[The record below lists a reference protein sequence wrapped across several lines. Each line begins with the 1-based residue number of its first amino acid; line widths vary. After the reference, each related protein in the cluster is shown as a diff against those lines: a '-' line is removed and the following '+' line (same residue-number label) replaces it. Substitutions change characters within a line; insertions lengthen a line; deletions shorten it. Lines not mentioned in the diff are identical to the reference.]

1 MQKDKKEENK
11 DKPKKNDQT
20 PSEEPATEGEPLI
33 PISMSEYDGLQKQI
47 SVLQTQA
54 DEYLDGMQRERANFA
69 NYKKRMDL
77 ESLNTYSNALAE
89 VTKNFLVVIDDLERA
104 LKNRPNEDVSKPWV
118 DGIELIYQKL
128 KRAIENQGIVQFR
141 PEAGDEFDPNLYEAV
156 THEDHETFENGQVI
170 EVLQPG
176 YKIKERI
183 IRPAL
188 VRVAK

>member
-1 MQKDKKEENK
+1 MQKDKKDENK
-11 DKPKKNDQT
+11 EKPNKDEQK
-20 PSEEPATEGEPLI
+20 PSEESNGEGEPLI

-47 SVLQTQA
+47 SVLQTQV

-69 NYKKRMDL
+69 NFKKRMDQD
-77 ESLNTYSNALAE
+77 SLNTYSNALAE
-89 VTKNFLVVIDDLERA
+89 VTKNYLVVIDDLDRA
-104 LKNRPNEDVSKPWV
+104 LKNRPSDEASKPWV
-118 DGIELIYQKL
+118 DGIELIYHKL
-128 KRAIENQGIVQFR
+128 KKSIENQGIIQFS
-141 PEAGDEFDPNLYEAV
+141 PKAGDEFDPNLFEAV
-156 THEDHETFENGQVI
+156 THEEHENFQNGQVI

>member
-1 MQKDKKEENK
+1 MQKDKKDESNEKQNK
-11 DKPKKNDQT
+11 GDQKPSK
-20 PSEEPATEGEPLI
+20 EPIAEGEPLI

-47 SVLQTQA
+47 STLQTQA

-69 NYKKRMDL
+69 NYKKRMDQD
-77 ESLNTYSNALAE
+77 SLNTYSNALAE
-89 VTKNFLVVIDDLERA
+89 VTKNYIVVIDDLERA
-104 LKNRPNEDVSKPWV
+104 LKNRPSDETSKPWV
-118 DGIELIYQKL
+118 DGIDLIYQKL
-128 KRAIENQGIVQFR
+128 KRSIESQGIIQFR
-141 PEAGDEFDPNLYEAV
+141 PEAGDEFDPNLFEAV
-156 THEDHETFENGQVI
+156 THEDHETYQNGQVI